1 MTCRSQSSGRG
12 YLSRAPGDQS
22 STRGVTWAHGLQGR
36 IQCAV
41 GGYIEEWEVCQ
52 AIVWR
57 NHLIEEFGQAGPEL
71 GPAGEPVLLDTG

>member
-1 MTCRSQSSGRG
+1 MHTGCSAG
-12 YLSRAPGDQS
+12 YCARCGGD
-22 STRGVTWAHGLQGR
+22 
-36 IQCAV
+36 
-41 GGYIEEWEVCQ
+41 IEEWEVCQ